1 MSHSAVIDRK
11 GEEAEMSAQPAPT
24 TDRPPDGPAATPM
37 STTAKPAS
45 KRRSPPD
52 ERGHGGGGP
61 LERVTVNLIAR
72 ASRALQRVSDLTGDT
87 KTDSINRALVVY
99 AYLEEVSTNG
109 GAIYVRETKDSELQL
124 LKMF

>member
-1 MSHSAVIDRK
+1 MSRSAVTDQT
-11 GEEAEMSAQPAPT
+11 GEERRTSVRNTSVQQHG
-24 TDRPPDGPAATPM
+24 PPD
-37 STTAKPAS
+37 
-45 KRRSPPD
+45 D
-52 ERGHGGGGP
+52 RGHGGGGP

-87 KTDSINRALVVY
+87 KTDSINRALQVY
-99 AYLEEVSTNG
+99 AYIEEVNANG